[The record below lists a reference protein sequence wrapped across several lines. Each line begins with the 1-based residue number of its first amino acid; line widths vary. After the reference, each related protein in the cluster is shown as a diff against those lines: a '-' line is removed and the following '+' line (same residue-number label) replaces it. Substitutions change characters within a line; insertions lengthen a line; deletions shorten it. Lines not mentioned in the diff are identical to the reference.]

1 MNLIQVKPVS
11 KAHQISLPQLI
22 RDFKAALSYVSFY
35 SSDSPFVVQAVQK
48 CHKDIQKLLLAFG
61 PLALYLEGDKLLLN
75 GSDLSELD
83 DLLKIFQDKN
93 IRGVELINGVTAGEL
108 TSWLRQISLPVSS
121 PVESLKDPSCI
132 HVLSLEDAVKVLEEV
147 ETLEEK
153 TIAAPS
159 DLFAQKENVFL
170 KPFEIPPVEL
180 PTLSA
185 MSLNETKDASFSLKE
200 ILKDE
205 NISLAFTRTSPETEV
220 RSSEALL
227 SFVAEAWQYS
237 QLQKKNLNA
246 SPEMAGLALSF
257 DKLFDRLLDRMEKS
271 SPEFAHIYEWF
282 RTPQGELMQGH
293 VSSSMY
299 PLLEL
304 AVRNN
309 WMAVLLDPATEGL
322 VNECLAYWGANG
334 KQELVEKTVDCLAQN
349 LSGNSFER
357 QLALTHLMD
366 ARPWVR
372 QADLLRKVLD
382 HLNALLA
389 TETTPGLY
397 QTALLLAWDLM
408 EPAMA
413 DGNEHSALTLLST
426 LHFHADEDVAS
437 FPERAHIARHWLFE
451 RSTPDLIR
459 RFVLCACKA
468 EQLDHFPLLGEMAA
482 PILLDDFLVSSAP
495 DKSGYLKLFAGMKGP
510 VRSAL
515 TEWLAYIQNESE
527 IPQLMP
533 ILRVCGMDPGLSL
546 LLSAWLSRGSREL
559 KLDLLSLIEEVGDPA
574 GGPALRLA
582 VLDDSEE
589 IAAMAARVIGK
600 IHFTAGVPVL
610 LKASKMRE
618 GRFSNN
624 DIFLAS
630 VCQALGDLAVPE
642 GMDFLQDIARKKPLF
657 RGKNFS
663 LPVRLEAIRALT
675 KINQPEVWSFLE
687 SLMGEKNPTLQETLD
702 KIIHEKIQTL

>member
-11 KAHQISLPQLI
+11 KAHQISFPQLI

-35 SSDSPFVVQAVQK
+35 STDSPFVVQAVQK

-61 PLALYLEGDKLLLN
+61 SVALYLEGDKLLLN
-75 GSDLSELD
+75 DSDLSELD
-83 DLLKIFQDKN
+83 DLLKIFQDRN
-93 IRGVELINGVTAGEL
+93 IRGVEFINGVTTGEL
-108 TSWLRQISLPVSS
+108 TFWLRQISLPVSN
-121 PVESLKDPSCI
+121 PLETMKDPSYI
-132 HVLSLEDAVKVLEEV
+132 HVLSLEDAVKIMEEV
-147 ETLEEK
+147 VSPEEK
-153 TIAAPS
+153 TMVAPKDMS
-159 DLFAQKENVFL
+159 AQKENVFL

-180 PTLSA
+180 PTLPT
-185 MSLNETKDASFSLKE
+185 MSVNETKESSFSLAE

-205 NISLAFTRTSPETEV
+205 NISLAFTKTSPETES

-246 SPEMAGLALSF
+246 SPEMAALALSF
-257 DKLFDRLLDRMEKS
+257 EKLFDRLLDRMEKS
-271 SPEFAHIYEWF
+271 SPEFSHIYQWF

-293 VSSSMY
+293 VASSMY
-299 PLLEL
+299 PLLEI

-309 WMAVLLDPATEGL
+309 WMAVLFDPATEGL

-334 KQELVEKTVDCLAQN
+334 KQELVEKAVHCLAQS
-349 LSGNSFER
+349 LSGDSFER

-372 QADLLRKVLD
+372 QAQLLQEVLD
-382 HLNALLA
+382 HLNSLLA

-413 DGNEHSALTLLST
+413 NGNEQSALTLLST
-426 LHFHADEDVAS
+426 LHFHADEDIAA

-459 RFVLCACKA
+459 RFVLCACKT

-482 PILLDDFLVSSAP
+482 PILLDDFLVSSAS
-495 DKSGYLKLFAGMKGP
+495 DKSGYLKLFAGMKES

-515 TEWLAYIQNESE
+515 TEWLAYIQDEVE

-533 ILRVCGMDPGLSL
+533 VLRVCGMDPGLSL

-559 KLDLLSLIEEVGDPA
+559 KLNLLSLIEEVGDPA

-589 IAAMAARVIGK
+589 IAAMAARIIGK
-600 IHFTAGVPVL
+600 IHFTAGLRVL
-610 LKASKMRE
+610 LKASKIRE

-624 DIFLAS
+624 DAFLTC
-630 VCQALGDLAVPE
+630 VCQSLGDLASPE
-642 GMDFLQDIARKKPLF
+642 GLGFLQDIARKKPLL

-675 KINQPEVWSFLE
+675 KINQPEVWNFLE
-687 SLMGEKNPTLQETLD
+687 ALMEEKNPALQETLD